1 MEDTEETNNIILQS
15 KVPTIHIPS
24 DDCLLPCSKD
34 IVSRDP
40 TMSDEQMPAPSVET
54 PKQDDEIEHDP
65 HPPSSAATASGNDE
79 DGEMLEGFPSTGS
92 SADLTDDAKDLAAAA
107 SEDGGD
113 NSASSEADDQQPQAP
128 PPDASSTPNEDGGHR
143 RNSSFGLTTIQTENI
158 LFDPSN
164 NNAGPAKDE
173 WLKSASAGGDG
184 GRTLVHAGSVTRL
197 LINKAGPLG
206 FGFLNTTLGISNER
220 YVGRTLA
227 LFKNPN
233 MLLVLRKAKDAA
245 EVKRLLDVPAEL
257 IADMERNGDF
267 DQAQNDFLVAES
279 VIDLNMCKMRLSR
292 LTTPTSLGG
301 SDDDGSAEA
310 TRTASGD
317 DSGGVPPLTLA
328 ELKRRSC
335 FEIASPTETLLL
347 SAVVPPD
354 GIDGAGGGGGPN
366 IAKNKKTTNARVPG
380 PATLESLTDRR
391 AYLETSAW
399 EQAII
404 MALHAANAPSHGDEV
419 GGFETDHAWKHVIV
433 RGTLHSH
440 VVYGD
445 ADLLSRAI
453 EIALSPPLG
462 AKEGERGNGD
472 DVRLS
477 KEEMSRILDERDE
490 FGLTALHYACTRR
503 LASAVRILVNAGA
516 NASVPTPRDLK
527 TPSHLTAEC
536 LDEKSLSTVLSATY
550 PRRPDPS
557 ALDAQGRTPMYLAAV
572 CGHTVEGGS
581 NAIALGRCLSA
592 IEAWG
597 GQVIIGDPEQRLPLR
612 HPIAVKAH
620 QWKSAELEVLFD
632 HVDYFYPLKDETTFD
647 QNADKSI
654 ISIGQLMHYPLHT
667 SLIALR
673 QRIKAVKEDGLGHD
687 FEGGNSDLVDT
698 LRVLILHGFD
708 VNERLDRTDLR
719 NDAATELNVCFGFTP
734 LQILAVAA
742 LDAEQLSSSN
752 DSSSAQPSSATVDG
766 IMRCI
771 AESAKLL
778 VRYGGRIS
786 VAAPPTSRNKK
797 EASSSSAPGTA
808 PSKKLSKLSIGRGGS
823 EQSAKVAS
831 SEDDQEEATE
841 AVPASTLPP
850 FNRSELCIDENAT
863 LVDLLGGEKL
873 LRDAK
878 NEWYD
883 EVAVR
888 DSKTMHLTPNL
899 PKEDMRGDS
908 NSCAICWKAFG
919 TVSNRRHSC
928 RITRRYVCDECSTK
942 RMYDSRA
949 AEHRIS
955 DGQFSLAQ
963 VEGAKMDEE
972 EQKIHDEERAR
983 RQEEKKK
990 ERTARLAGTTA
1001 AAGGLSAATGAND
1014 AVDADKQEL
1023 FGGAIMKNMKSLIM
1037 GEDEEDE
1044 EDQIQSVTAK
1054 LSATRDAFNERG
1066 ERLNSLAEK
1075 TAALQDASKDFASMA
1090 KELRKQQESKG
1101 IFGGFF

>member
-1 MEDTEETNNIILQS
+1 
-15 KVPTIHIPS
+15 
-24 DDCLLPCSKD
+24 
-34 IVSRDP
+34 
-40 TMSDEQMPAPSVET
+40 MSDEEQMPVPSHET
-54 PKQDDEIEHDP
+54 KPEDENNND
-65 HPPSSAATASGNDE
+65 PPSSAATGTASGNDE
-79 DGEMLEGFPSTGS
+79 DDEMLEGFPYIGS
-92 SADLTDDAKDLAAAA
+92 SADLADDALDAVAAV

-113 NSASSEADDQQPQAP
+113 NKGDDQPPPQALAQAQAQAEAP
-128 PPDASSTPNEDGGHR
+128 TTDDASSITGHR
-143 RNSSFGLTTIQTENI
+143 RNSSFGLTTIQAENI

-164 NNAGPAKDE
+164 SNAGPAKDE

-220 YVGRTLA
+220 YVDRTLA
-227 LFKNPN
+227 LFKNPS

-257 IADMERNGDF
+257 IADMEQNGDF
-267 DQAQNDFLVAES
+267 GQAQNDFLVAES

-301 SDDDGSAEA
+301 SDDDDGSAEA
-310 TRTASGD
+310 LRNSSGD
-317 DSGGVPPLTLA
+317 NAPGVPPLTLA

-354 GIDGAGGGGGPN
+354 GNDGANGGVGVGPN
-366 IAKNKKTTNARVPG
+366 SAKNKKTKTTNTKMPG
-380 PATLESLTDRR
+380 PATVESLTDRR

-404 MALHAANAPSHGDEV
+404 MALHAANAPSHDDDGE
-419 GGFETDHAWKHVIV
+419 GFETDQAWKHVIV

-445 ADLLSRAI
+445 VDLLSRAI
-453 EIALSPPLG
+453 EIALSPPLDVREE
-462 AKEGERGNGD
+462 EGGD
-472 DVRLS
+472 SSSDGGRLS

-490 FGLTALHYACTRR
+490 FGLTALMYACTRR
-503 LASAVRILVNAGA
+503 LQSAVRILVNAGA

-550 PRRPDPS
+550 PTRPDPN

-572 CGHTVEGGS
+572 CGKTVEGGS

-597 GQVIIGDPEQRLPLR
+597 GQIFIEDPEQRPSLR
-612 HPIAVKAH
+612 HPIAVKAQ
-620 QWKSAELEVLFD
+620 QWKAAELEVLFD

-654 ISIGQLMHYPLHT
+654 TSIGQLMHYPLHT

-673 QRIKAVKEDGLGHD
+673 QKIEVVKENGLGLG
-687 FEGGNSDLVDT
+687 FEGDLVNT

-708 VNERLDRTDLR
+708 VNERLDRIDLR
-719 NDAATELNVCFGFTP
+719 NDEAAELNACFGFTP

-742 LDAEQLSSSN
+742 LDAEQLSTSNGSSR
-752 DSSSAQPSSATVDG
+752 APSSATVDG

-797 EASSSSAPGTA
+797 EASSSSAAGTA
-808 PSKKLSKLSIGRGGS
+808 PTKKLSKLSIGRGSS
-823 EQSAKVAS
+823 EQSTKSAS
-831 SEDDQEEATE
+831 SADNQEEAVE
-841 AVPASTLPP
+841 AVSSSSLPL
-850 FNRSELCIDENAT
+850 FNRSELCIDENAM
-863 LVDLLGGEKL
+863 LVDLLGGELL

-878 NEWYD
+878 NEWYE

-888 DSKTMHLTPNL
+888 ESKTMDLTPNL
-899 PKEDMRGDS
+899 PKEDMRGDA
-908 NSCAICWKAFG
+908 NSCAICWKIFG

-955 DGQFSLAQ
+955 DGQFPLAQ

-990 ERTARLAGTTA
+990 ERTSRLAGTTVA
-1001 AAGGLSAATGAND
+1001 ASGLSAATGAND
-1014 AVDADKQEL
+1014 TLDADNKQEL
-1023 FGGAIMKNMKSLIM
+1023 FGGAIMKNMKNLIM

-1044 EDQIQSVTAK
+1044 EDQLQSVTAK

>member
-1 MEDTEETNNIILQS
+1 
-15 KVPTIHIPS
+15 
-24 DDCLLPCSKD
+24 
-34 IVSRDP
+34 
-40 TMSDEQMPAPSVET
+40 MSDEEQMPVSVPSRDCET
-54 PKQDDEIEHDP
+54 KPEEENNNNND
-65 HPPSSAATASGNDE
+65 PPSSAAAGTGTASGNYE
-79 DGEMLEGFPSTGS
+79 DDEMLEGFPSTGS
-92 SADLTDDAKDLAAAA
+92 STDLADDAQDVVAAV

-113 NSASSEADDQQPQAP
+113 NSTPSSEGDDQPPPQAQAQAQAEAP
-128 PPDASSTPNEDGGHR
+128 PTDDASSNHR
-143 RNSSFGLTTIQTENI
+143 RNSSFGLTTIHTENI

-164 NNAGPAKDE
+164 SNAGPAKDE

-184 GRTLVHAGSVTRL
+184 GRTIVHAGSVTRL

-206 FGFLNTTLGISNER
+206 FGFLNTTLGITNER
-220 YVGRTLA
+220 YADRTLA
-227 LFKNPN
+227 LFKNPS

-245 EVKRLLDVPAEL
+245 EAKRLLDVPAEL

-310 TRTASGD
+310 LRNSSGD
-317 DSGGVPPLTLA
+317 NASGVPPLTLA

-354 GIDGAGGGGGPN
+354 GNGGANGGANGVGGVGVSPN
-366 IAKNKKTTNARVPG
+366 NAKSKKTKKATNSRMPG
-380 PATLESLTDRR
+380 PATVESLTDRR

-404 MALHAANAPSHGDEV
+404 MALHAANAPSHDDDGE
-419 GGFETDHAWKHVIV
+419 GFETDQAWKHVIV

-445 ADLLSRAI
+445 VDLLSRAI
-453 EIALSPPLG
+453 EIALSPPLVDV
-462 AKEGERGNGD
+462 KEEEGGGNSSDGR
-472 DVRLS
+472 RLS

-490 FGLTALHYACTRR
+490 FGLTALMYACTRR
-503 LASAVRILVNAGA
+503 LQSAVRILVNAGA

-550 PRRPDPS
+550 PTRPDPN

-572 CGHTVEGGS
+572 CGKTVEGGS

-597 GQVIIGDPEQRLPLR
+597 GQIFIEDPEQRLPLR
-612 HPIAVKAH
+612 HPIAFKAQ

-673 QRIKAVKEDGLGHD
+673 QKIEVVKENGLGQG
-687 FEGGNSDLVDT
+687 FEGGDNDLGLVNT

-708 VNERLDRTDLR
+708 VNERLDRIDLR
-719 NDAATELNVCFGFTP
+719 NDEAAELNACFGFTP

-742 LDAEQLSSSN
+742 LDAEQLSTSNGSSR
-752 DSSSAQPSSATVDG
+752 APSSATVDG
-766 IMRCI
+766 IRRCI

-797 EASSSSAPGTA
+797 EASSSSAAGTA

-823 EQSAKVAS
+823 EQSAKSAS
-831 SEDDQEEATE
+831 SADDQEETGE
-841 AVPASTLPP
+841 AVSSSSLPL
-850 FNRSELCIDENAT
+850 FNRSELCIGENAT
-863 LVDLLGGEKL
+863 LVDLLGGELL

-878 NEWYD
+878 NEWYE

-888 DSKTMHLTPNL
+888 ESKTMDLTPNL
-899 PKEDMRGDS
+899 PKEDMRGDA
-908 NSCAICWKAFG
+908 NSCAICWKTFG

-928 RITRRYVCDECSTK
+928 RLTRRYVCDECSTK

-955 DGQFSLAQ
+955 DGQFPLAQ

-972 EQKIHDEERAR
+972 EQKIHDEERAK

-990 ERTARLAGTTA
+990 ERTARLAGATA
-1001 AAGGLSAATGAND
+1001 AASDLSAATGANETL
-1014 AVDADKQEL
+1014 DADKQEL
-1023 FGGAIMKNMKSLIM
+1023 FGGAIMKNMKNLIM

-1044 EDQIQSVTAK
+1044 EDQLQSVTAK

>member
-1 MEDTEETNNIILQS
+1 
-15 KVPTIHIPS
+15 
-24 DDCLLPCSKD
+24 
-34 IVSRDP
+34 
-40 TMSDEQMPAPSVET
+40 MSDEKQMPVPSRET
-54 PKQDDEIEHDP
+54 KPEDENNND
-65 HPPSSAATASGNDE
+65 PPSSAATGTASGNDE
-79 DGEMLEGFPSTGS
+79 DDEMLEGFPYIGS
-92 SADLTDDAKDLAAAA
+92 SADLADDTQDAVAAV

-113 NSASSEADDQQPQAP
+113 NKGDEQPPPQAQAHAQGQAEAP
-128 PPDASSTPNEDGGHR
+128 PADASSTPNEDGGRR

-173 WLKSASAGGDG
+173 WLKSASAAGDDD

-206 FGFLNTTLGISNER
+206 FGFLNTTLGLTNER
-220 YVGRTLA
+220 YADRILA
-227 LFKNPN
+227 LFKNPS
-233 MLLVLRKAKDAA
+233 MLLVLRKAKDAS

-301 SDDDGSAEA
+301 SDDDDGSAEA
-310 TRTASGD
+310 LRNSSGD
-317 DSGGVPPLTLA
+317 NTAGVPPLTLA

-335 FEIASPTETLLL
+335 FEIASPTETLLI

-354 GIDGAGGGGGPN
+354 GSDGANSGVGVGLN
-366 IAKNKKTTNARVPG
+366 NAKSKKTKAMNTKMPG
-380 PATLESLTDRR
+380 PATFESLSDRR

-404 MALHAANAPSHGDEV
+404 MALHAANAPSHGDDGE
-419 GGFETDHAWKHVIV
+419 GFETDQAWKHVIV

-445 ADLLSRAI
+445 VDLLSRAI
-453 EIALSPPLG
+453 EIALSPPLDVK
-462 AKEGERGNGD
+462 AGEDANN
-472 DVRLS
+472 DVRRLS

-490 FGLTALHYACTRR
+490 FGLTALMYACTRR
-503 LASAVRILVNAGA
+503 LQSAVRILVNAGA

-550 PRRPDPS
+550 PTRPDPN
-557 ALDAQGRTPMYLAAV
+557 ALDAHGRTPMYLAAV
-572 CGHTVEGGS
+572 CGKTVEGGS

-597 GQVIIGDPEQRLPLR
+597 GQIFIEDPKQRLPLR
-612 HPIAVKAH
+612 HPIAVKAE

-647 QNADKSI
+647 QNADKSV

-673 QRIKAVKEDGLGHD
+673 RKIEVVKEDGLGHG
-687 FEGGNSDLVDT
+687 FEGRDNDLVNT

-708 VNERLDRTDLR
+708 VNERLDRIDLR
-719 NDAATELNVCFGFTP
+719 NDEAAELNACFGFTP

-742 LDAEQLSSSN
+742 LDAQHLSTSNVSSR
-752 DSSSAQPSSATVDG
+752 APSNATIDG
-766 IMRCI
+766 IMRCV

-797 EASSSSAPGTA
+797 EASSSSAAGTA

-823 EQSAKVAS
+823 EQSAKSAS
-831 SEDDQEEATE
+831 SADDQDEAIE
-841 AVPASTLPP
+841 VLSSSSLPL

-863 LVDLLGGEKL
+863 LVDLLGGELL

-878 NEWYD
+878 NEWYE

-888 DSKTMHLTPNL
+888 DSKTMDLTANL
-899 PKEDMRGDS
+899 SKEDMRGDA
-908 NSCAICWKAFG
+908 NSCAICWNVFG

-955 DGQFSLAQ
+955 DGQFPLAQ

-990 ERTARLAGTTA
+990 ERTARLAGTTIA
-1001 AAGGLSAATGAND
+1001 ASGLSAATGAND
-1014 AVDADKQEL
+1014 TVEADKQEL
-1023 FGGAIMKNMKSLIM
+1023 FGGAIMKNMKNLIM
-1037 GEDEEDE
+1037 GEDEEDD
-1044 EDQIQSVTAK
+1044 EDQLQSVTAK

>member
-1 MEDTEETNNIILQS
+1 
-15 KVPTIHIPS
+15 
-24 DDCLLPCSKD
+24 
-34 IVSRDP
+34 
-40 TMSDEQMPAPSVET
+40 MSDVEMLST
-54 PKQDDEIEHDP
+54 ETKPDEIE
-65 HPPSSAATASGNDE
+65 ATDSHAPLPATGSGNDK
-79 DGEMLEGFPSTGS
+79 DDEMLEGFPSSTGN
-92 SADLTDDAKDLAAAA
+92 SADLADDAQDVVVAV
-107 SEDGGD
+107 SEDGG
-113 NSASSEADDQQPQAP
+113 NSTPNEADDQPPQSQVQAEAP
-128 PPDASSTPNEDGGHR
+128 PPDASSTITPNDDCGLR
-143 RNSSFGLTTIQTENI
+143 RNSSFGLSNIQTENI

-164 NNAGPAKDE
+164 NHSKDE
-173 WLKSASAGGDG
+173 WLKSASADG

-197 LINKAGPLG
+197 QINKSGPLG
-206 FGFLNTTLGISNER
+206 FGFLNTTLGITNER
-220 YVGRTLA
+220 YVDRTLA
-227 LFKNPN
+227 LFKNPG
-233 MLLVLRKAKDAA
+233 MLLVLRRAKDAA
-245 EVKRLLDVPAEL
+245 EVKRLLVVPAEL
-257 IADMERNGDF
+257 LADMERNGDF
-267 DQAQNDFLVAES
+267 DQSQDDFLVAES
-279 VIDLNMCKMRLSR
+279 VIDLNMCKMRMSR
-292 LTTPTSLGG
+292 LTTPTSLGD
-301 SDDDGSAEA
+301 SDDDGSAE
-310 TRTASGD
+310 TRGVSGD
-317 DSGGVPPLTLA
+317 NSAGVPRPTLA
-328 ELKRRSC
+328 ELKRSTC

-347 SAVVPPD
+347 SAAVPPD
-354 GIDGAGGGGGPN
+354 DNSTASGGGNGPN
-366 IAKNKKTTNARVPG
+366 SVKNKKTKPDDTRMPG
-380 PATLESLTDRR
+380 PATVESLTDRR

-404 MALHAANAPSHGDEV
+404 MALHAANAPSHDDE
-419 GGFETDHAWKHVIV
+419 GEGFETDQAWKHVIV

-440 VVYGD
+440 VVYGNV
-445 ADLLSRAI
+445 DLLSRAI
-453 EIALSPPLG
+453 EIALSPPFE
-462 AKEGERGNGD
+462 AKEGEEGTSSSDGR
-472 DVRLS
+472 RLS

-490 FGLTALHYACTRR
+490 FGLTALMYACTRR
-503 LASAVRILVNAGA
+503 LPSAVQILVNAGA

-550 PRRPDPS
+550 PARPDPN

-572 CGHTVEGGS
+572 CGRTVEGGS

-597 GQVIIGDPEQRLPLR
+597 GQFFIRDNEKRLPLR
-612 HPIAVKAH
+612 HPIAAKAH
-620 QWKSAELEVLFD
+620 EWKSAEIEALFD
-632 HVDYFYPLKDETTFD
+632 HIDYFYPLKDETTFD

-654 ISIGQLMHYPLHT
+654 VSIGQLMHYPLHT

-673 QRIKAVKEDGLGHD
+673 QKIKACKDDGLDHG
-687 FEGGNSDLVDT
+687 FEGGGNDLANT
-698 LRVLILHGFD
+698 LSVLILHGFD
-708 VNERLDRTDLR
+708 VNERLDILNLR

-742 LDAEQLSSSN
+742 LDAQQLSVSGGN
-752 DSSSAQPSSATVDG
+752 GRTTSSATVDG

-771 AESAKLL
+771 SKSAKLL

-797 EASSSSAPGTA
+797 EAPSSSAASTTP
-808 PSKKLSKLSIGRGGS
+808 KKLSNLSIGRVGS
-823 EQSAKVAS
+823 DQSAKSAFS
-831 SEDDQEEATE
+831 ANDEKGAIEDDS
-841 AVPASTLPP
+841 PSSLPP
-850 FNRSELCIDENAT
+850 FDRSELCIDENAS

-878 NEWYD
+878 SEWSE

-888 DSKTMHLTPNL
+888 DSKTMDLTPNL
-899 PKEDMRGDS
+899 AKEDMRGDA
-908 NSCAICWKAFG
+908 NSCAICWKTFG

-949 AEHRIS
+949 VEHRIS
-955 DGQFSLAQ
+955 DGQFPLAQ

-972 EQKIHDEERAR
+972 EQKIHDAERAR

-990 ERTARLAGTTA
+990 ERTARLAGAT
-1001 AAGGLSAATGAND
+1001 AAGGMSAATGVGD
-1014 AVDADKQEL
+1014 EMDADKQEL
-1023 FGGAIMKNMKSLIM
+1023 FGGAIMKNMKNLIM
-1037 GEDEEDE
+1037 GDDEDEE
-1044 EDQIQSVTAK
+1044 EDQLQSVTAK